1 MNKAKAW
8 ALAALVAAAAAFP
21 AAARAGIGAF
31 GTWWDSKD
39 YGDMYGGGGKLA
51 LGLPLGFW
59 IEARG
64 SYLESHGFKAAD
76 VSLVP
81 IEALLAWQLEVSQVI
96 RPYIGAGAGYYL
108 KDFEWKSRWKEWKD
122 EFKDKD
128 CAGYFALA
136 GVCIGIGD
144 VFSIF
149 CEAKY
154 TLVGEDDKLHW
165 RGSDIKEKYSFDGL
179 SVNAGVKIGF

>member
-1 MNKAKAW
+1 MKKMALT
-8 ALAALVAAAAAFP
+8 LAALVAVAAALP
-21 AAARAGIGAF
+21 TAARAGIGAF
-31 GTWWDSKD
+31 GTWWDSND

-51 LGLPLGFW
+51 LGLGGGFW

-64 SYLESHGFKAAD
+64 SYLESTDFKEAD
-76 VSLVP
+76 VSLIP
-81 IEALLAWQLEVSQVI
+81 LEALLGWELEVSDVL

-108 KDFEWKSRWKEWKD
+108 KDFKWKSRWEDWKE

-136 GVCIGIGD
+136 GICIGLGAD
-144 VFSIF
+144 FSLF
-149 CEAKY
+149 GEAKY
-154 TLVGEDDKLHW
+154 TLVGEDDKLEW

-179 SVNAGVKIGF
+179 SVNAGIKFGF

>member
-1 MNKAKAW
+1 MNKTKAW
-8 ALAALVAAAAAFP
+8 ALVALMAMAAVVP
-21 AAARAGIGAF
+21 TAARAGIGGF

-51 LGLPLGFW
+51 LGLGLGFW
-59 IEARG
+59 VEARAA
-64 SYLESHGFKAAD
+64 YLESRDFKEAD

-81 IEALLAWQLEVSQVI
+81 IEALLGWELEVSEII

-122 EFKDKD
+122 EFQDKD

-136 GVCIGIGD
+136 GLCIGLGPD
-144 VFSIF
+144 FSLF
-149 CEAKY
+149 GEAKY

-165 RGSDIKEKYSFDGL
+165 RGSDIKEKFSFDGL
-179 SVNAGVKIGF
+179 SVNVGLKFGF